1 MRYPLAF
8 IEAYEADG
16 WRKSSRDK
24 LRPNKELEAEHRKI
38 VKGKRALIDGLRELK
53 ELNAHDLPVPPQA
66 VFEDVHCSRCG
77 CTDIEPDN
85 DILLCDSPG
94 CHRAYHQRCQAPII
108 LTANIPAGDEF
119 WFCEVCLAIFECLK
133 SINSVLGT
141 TYESTDDLFPE
152 LAQSEQQVATDESS
166 DTQSGEKSA
175 IAGIDEDDDEED
187 DEDFVCDEGESEE
200 DQDDEQSDD
209 KTSGDVVS
217 EGEEEMAEEVPE
229 GVQDLLF
236 LNEDDVIDPNQ

>member
-24 LRPNKELEAEHRKI
+24 LRPNKELEIEHRKI

-53 ELNAHDLPVPPQA
+53 ALNAHDPVVPPQA

-77 CTDIEPDN
+77 STDIEPDN

-94 CHRAYHQRCQAPII
+94 CHRAYHQKCQTPIV
-108 LTANIPAGDEF
+108 LTAKIPAGAEL
-119 WFCEVCLAIFECLK
+119 WFCEVCLSIFECLK
-133 SINSVLGT
+133 SINSVFGT
-141 TYESTDDLFPE
+141 TYESTHDLFPE
-152 LAQSEQQVATDESS
+152 LAQSEQPVAMDESS
-166 DTQSGEKSA
+166 TAQSSEKSVSA
-175 IAGIDEDDDEED
+175 HADEDEDEED
-187 DEDFVCDEGESEE
+187 DEDFVCNGGEADEDEE
-200 DQDDEQSDD
+200 DEDSDEKASSDVA
-209 KTSGDVVS
+209 G
-217 EGEEEMAEEVPE
+217 EGEEEISEEVPE

-236 LNEDDVIDPNQ
+236 LNKDDVIDLNQ